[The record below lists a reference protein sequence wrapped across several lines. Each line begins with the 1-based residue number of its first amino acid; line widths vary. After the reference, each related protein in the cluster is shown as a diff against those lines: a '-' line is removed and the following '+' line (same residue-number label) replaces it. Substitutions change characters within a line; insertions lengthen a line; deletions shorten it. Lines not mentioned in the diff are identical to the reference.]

1 MAYTKEVVEL
11 DGTPITIK
19 VGALHRSL
27 KVPAKYTFK
36 RSELQRLNKK
46 EVGSEF
52 SFKGNKIKMTPLV
65 KKRITLAINL
75 MKK

>member
-1 MAYTKEVVEL
+1 MAYKKAVVEL
-11 DGTPITIK
+11 DDTPITIK

-36 RSELQRLNKK
+36 RSELQKLNKN

-52 SFKGNKIKMTPLV
+52 MFKGKKIKMTSLV
-65 KKRITLAINL
+65 KKRITLGINL